1 MILTVII
8 VMIFRKIRTHTRTHA
23 HTNNHTH
30 THTTTHSNVHTDI
43 SVSDDWYCS
52 SHVEFRTQNAEQ
64 VLVSSI
70 LYYSI
75 IIDIV
80 RTHTVIVD

>member
-23 HTNNHTH
+23 HTNNH

-75 IIDIV
+75 IIDMYAHIQLLL
-80 RTHTVIVD
+80 IK